1 MSKLERELLDK
12 KAELEAAEAAEMNLV
27 EAFCVPILT
36 GSLNPPSPPPT
47 PPSGSPVSSP
57 MANGVNANGVNAHP
71 TPPTSRSADPPA
83 MAPPSSPP
91 ATPTPLH
98 AMPTFCRYL
107 LEARD
112 PFDGRNLLLLA
123 CGAGSTLLVDLLLT
137 HAERSR
143 GSLID
148 SHARSRLGETAL
160 HLAAAS
166 GHFDICKMLLQRT
179 YTHAP
184 CMHFCMMLL
193 QRTYAHAPCM
203 HFCMHA

>member
-83 MAPPSSPP
+83 MAPPSSPMRWGRRRLASTRST
-91 ATPTPLH
+91 ATCRTGASSPSARRAGASTASTLGRWESTCDRAIWRCSSSSSTTFPPTCPRRC
-98 AMPTFCRYL
+98 PTARRLSSPPTAL
-107 LEARD
+107 LDGVIDGARD
-112 PFDGRNLLLLA
+112 QRVCCSA
-123 CGAGSTLLVDLLLT
+123 CEAALVT
-137 HAERSR
+137 
-143 GSLID
+143 
-148 SHARSRLGETAL
+148 
-160 HLAAAS
+160 
-166 GHFDICKMLLQRT
+166 C
-179 YTHAP
+179 
-184 CMHFCMMLL
+184 
-193 QRTYAHAPCM
+193 
-203 HFCMHA
+203 